1 MGVGLTFANGGQ
13 ICVSPN
19 RVYVEKSIYEEF
31 LEKVVAKVGAY
42 VFGSGDDHEKKD
54 EVLQPVVSEQ
64 SLARLLR
71 LIDDARAKGARILC
85 GGARE
90 NRPGFFL
97 QPTVIAD
104 ASSEMALQQEEI
116 FGPILPV
123 RPFESAT
130 EAFQCANDS
139 DVDCLHMCTPVPL
152 TPP

>member
-19 RVYVEKSIYEEF
+19 RVYVEKSIYEKF

-64 SLARLLR
+64 SLGRLLR
-71 LIDDARAKGARILC
+71 LIDDARAKGARVLC

-90 NRPGFFL
+90 NRPGFFFAAYCDCRREL
-97 QPTVIAD
+97 RNGIAARRSIWPD
-104 ASSEMALQQEEI
+104 FASTTI
-116 FGPILPV
+116 
-123 RPFESAT
+123 
-130 EAFQCANDS
+130 
-139 DVDCLHMCTPVPL
+139 
-152 TPP
+152 